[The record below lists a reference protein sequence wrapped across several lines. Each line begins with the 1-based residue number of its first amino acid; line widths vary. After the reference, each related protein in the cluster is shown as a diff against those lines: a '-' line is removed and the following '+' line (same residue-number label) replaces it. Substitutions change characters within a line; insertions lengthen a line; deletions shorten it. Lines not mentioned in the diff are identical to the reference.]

1 MADPNPT
8 IPTITYSVNGANYLN
23 KTAVSLNAYE
33 SKTQTYAIYETHF
46 RFKGIQGKKK
56 KKKVE
61 SSELEKVYQA
71 NNKQNR
77 ARAGY

>member
-1 MADPNPT
+1 M
-8 IPTITYSVNGANYLN
+8 G
-23 KTAVSLNAYE
+23 
-33 SKTQTYAIYETHF
+33 
-46 RFKGIQGKKK
+46 KK

>member
-33 SKTQTYAIYETHF
+33 SKTQTYAIYET
-46 RFKGIQGKKK
+46 
-56 KKKVE
+56 
-61 SSELEKVYQA
+61 S
-71 NNKQNR
+71 
-77 ARAGY
+77 